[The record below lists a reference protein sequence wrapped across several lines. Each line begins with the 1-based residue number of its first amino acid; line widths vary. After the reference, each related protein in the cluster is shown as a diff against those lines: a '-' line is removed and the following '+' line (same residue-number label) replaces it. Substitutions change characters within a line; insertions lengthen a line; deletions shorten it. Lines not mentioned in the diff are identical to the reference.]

1 MSLQLVSVSP
11 LSQEFGQ
18 IEFDLQ
24 TQLKTPKAQVTECFD
39 LSNSHFSTHF
49 SLFVKR
55 QDHPNV
61 VHVFV
66 PTESLH
72 QTLQEIAAKGI
83 RVDRK
88 RGFRFRV
95 GSFEFDESQPTGEV
109 VRLAVALGNTLNFQP
124 INTNLLDGLFTEDI
138 PTSSNLRDDYNSLC
152 VSAEGDYV
160 VFHSHQVKPCH
171 LVRFTTVQEAGD
183 NVCEVCG
190 KRKAVVWCVNDS
202 AKLCKECDHESHAGK
217 KMFERHKRI
226 PIEDA
231 MAAGDMCP
239 VHGDSRVEFYCTKCK
254 VPLCVTCK
262 VTGSHSKGDAASHKP
277 IPIKDA
283 YDMAVA
289 AASEADGVVAER
301 ERMIDEQLKK
311 VCQKLE
317 GVVANEKD
325 VEDEVMR
332 IAHTVIENA
341 KMLAGERALLLRS
354 MRTELERK
362 KDELKGVCE
371 MLECH
376 RAHSEQVLFVQ
387 AFDRYRV
394 IVKGMKDNDG
404 DIQREIDVDGDLFV
418 HGHLDVSYNAKRGS
432 PGKRIRKA
440 SMGEEED
447 ARESRRITTPSPEK
461 RRFPVEYTK
470 LTDIAER
477 KKRRH
482 EGDLPFQPFHGSRIV
497 PSSKASTL
505 YLCFPFRE
513 VPETR
518 LLFSTER
525 DGRSISK
532 MHELI
537 DGMGITTI
545 LVKTGSYVFGGFAAA
560 KWTNNGK
567 PFGEKSS
574 SFLFSLTHNAFIPY
588 RPRVSDACH
597 LLATPDSLTFGRY
610 DLKLA
615 DDFDDCSAI
624 IENSYGVGFER
635 GGSDATTFMA
645 GAPTFSADLV
655 EVWGFFTL
663 EKL

>member
-1 MSLQLVSVSP
+1 MNALRGHRAVAFLDLEGTQFTH
-11 LSQEFGQ
+11 EM
-18 IEFDLQ
+18 IELGAVLAILDPNGNVKRTLPPFR
-24 TQLKTPKAQVTECFD
+24 TYVKAQGQVGKIVKKLTGITDRTLAEKGVPFNEAQRLFRKYMGRYWGKAIFCTFGTHD
-39 LSNSHFSTHF
+39 L
-49 SLFVKR
+49 R
-55 QDHPNV
+55 IIQ
-61 VHVFV
+61 
-66 PTESLH
+66 
-72 QTLQEIAAKGI
+72 Q
-83 RVDRK
+83 
-88 RGFRFRV
+88 
-95 GSFEFDESQPTGEV
+95 
-109 VRLAVALGNTLNFQP
+109 
-124 INTNLLDGLFTEDI
+124 
-138 PTSSNLRDDYNSLC
+138 
-152 VSAEGDYV
+152 
-160 VFHSHQVKPCH
+160 
-171 LVRFTTVQEAGD
+171 TTV
-183 NVCEVCG
+183 
-190 KRKAVVWCVNDS
+190 RS
-202 AKLCKECDHESHAGK
+202 KECDHESHAGK

-262 VTGSHSKGDAASHKP
+262 VTGSHSKGDAASHKL

-610 DLKLA
+610 DFKLA

>member
-24 TQLKTPKAQVTECFD
+24 MQLKTPKAQVTECFD
-39 LSNSHFSTHF
+39 LSNSHVSTHF
-49 SLFVKR
+49 SSFMKR

-72 QTLQEIAAKGI
+72 QPLQEIAAKGI

-109 VRLAVALGNTLNFQP
+109 VRLAIALGNTLNFQP
-124 INTNLLDGLFTEDI
+124 INTNLLDGLFTEDV

-152 VSAEGDYV
+152 VSGEGDYV

-171 LVRFTTVQEAGD
+171 LVRFTTVQETGD

-202 AKLCKECDHESHAGK
+202 AKLCKECDHESHTGK

-254 VPLCVTCK
+254 VPLCVKCK
-262 VTGSHSKGDAASHKP
+262 VTGSHSKGDAASHKLVS
-277 IPIKDA
+277 IKDA
-283 YDMAVA
+283 YEMAVA
-289 AASEADGVVAER
+289 AASEADAVVVER

-332 IAHTVIENA
+332 IARTVIENA

-354 MRTELERK
+354 MKTELERK
-362 KDELKGVCE
+362 KEELKGACE

-376 RAHSEQVLFVQ
+376 KAHSEQVLFVQ
-387 AFDRYRV
+387 AFDRYRMM
-394 IVKGMKDNDG
+394 VKGMKD
-404 DIQREIDVDGDLFV
+404 IQRGIDIDGDLFV
-418 HGHLDVSYNAKRGS
+418 HGYLDVSYNAKRGS
-432 PGKRIRKA
+432 PGKRLRQS

-447 ARESRRITTPSPEK
+447 IRESRRQTPSPEK

-477 KKRRH
+477 KKRRYDG
-482 EGDLPFQPFHGSRIV
+482 ELPFQPFQGSRIV
-497 PSSKASTL
+497 PSSKANTL

-537 DGMGITTI
+537 DGIGITAI
-545 LVKTGSYVFGGFAAA
+545 IVKSGSYVFGGFAAA
-560 KWTNNGK
+560 KWTSNGK

-588 RPRVSDACH
+588 RPKVNDACH
-597 LLATPDSLTFGRY
+597 LLATPDSFTFGRY

-624 IENSYGVGFER
+624 IENSYGLGFER